1 MRLASHD
8 ASYLLKSLLMF
19 AQAKHRLKPVDKLIG
34 KVEKL
39 TVGEHPSNAYIV
51 VSIGEGFTGPHSGT
65 WSSEDS
71 NTVFI

>member
-1 MRLASHD
+1 MS
-8 ASYLLKSLLMF
+8 

-51 VSIGEGFTGPHSGT
+51 VSIGEGSHNSALRQLACKTLCVLGA
-65 WSSEDS
+65 
-71 NTVFI
+71 